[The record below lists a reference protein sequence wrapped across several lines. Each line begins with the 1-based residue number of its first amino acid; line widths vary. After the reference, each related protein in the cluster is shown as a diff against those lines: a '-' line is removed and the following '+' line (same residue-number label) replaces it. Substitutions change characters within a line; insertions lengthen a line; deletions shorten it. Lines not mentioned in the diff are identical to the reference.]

1 MRLFRS
7 PYIARFVFRN
17 GIWKGRDK
25 RAIYLTFDDGPHPV
39 VTPYV
44 LDVLKNNNIKATFF
58 CVGNNVEKYP
68 EVYRQILEEGHQVGN
83 HTMFHE
89 NGTKTPRKAYTDS
102 VEKAAT
108 VIESEL
114 FRPPYGKLTPFQFKY
129 IFSSLKKKVVFWT
142 WLAYDFDSKLTGKE
156 IIKKAEKIKA
166 QIELLE
172 HLNLIWDLEC
182 IHPGKEH
189 YLFEINWLKTKLKEL
204 ELTFKSE

>member
-25 RAIYLTFDDGPHPV
+25 RAIYLTFDDGPHPE

-44 LDVLKNNNIKATFF
+44 LDILKKNNIKATFF

-68 EVYRQILEEGHQVGN
+68 EVYRRILQEGHKVGN

-89 NGTKTPRKAYTDS
+89 NGTKTSRKAYTDS
-102 VEKAAT
+102 VERAAA
-108 VIESEL
+108 IIDSEL

-129 IFSSLKKKVVFWT
+129 IFSSLKKKVIFWT
-142 WLAYDFDSKLTGKE
+142 WLAYDFDIKLTGKE
-156 IIKKAEKIKA
+156 IIKKAEKIIGGDIVVFHDSMKA
-166 QIELLE
+166 QKNLQETLE
-172 HLNLIWDLEC
+172 AIIGMLQERNFQF
-182 IHPGKEH
+182 K
-189 YLFEINWLKTKLKEL
+189 N
-204 ELTFKSE
+204 TF